1 MKTSADMARGQLL
14 SDGYPHMA
22 GFYDEMSAAA
32 AVLRPHWDEFI
43 HSMSALGDLELERR
57 WQTARQRIRENGVTY
72 NVYGDPL
79 GMDRPWN
86 LDAIPLMIPRSEW
99 SLIEA
104 GLIQR
109 ARLLN
114 LILAD
119 LYGPQRLLH
128 GGLIPPALVF
138 ANPGFW
144 RPCHGV
150 SVSGNTYLH
159 LLAVDLARGP
169 DGEWWVISDRTQAPS
184 GAGYALENRI
194 VMAETFPDLFREFHV
209 KRLASFFRSFRD
221 TLLRLSPVT
230 RDNPRVVLLTPGPFN
245 ETYFEHSYLARY
257 LGFTLVQG
265 GDLTVRDNRVF
276 LKTLEGLKQV
286 DVILRRLDDS
296 FCDPIEL
303 RSDSFL
309 GVAGL
314 MEAVRAGNVTVANAL
329 GSGLI
334 ETSAFMPFFPGL
346 SRQLLGEGLKL
357 PTAATWWCGQPKALR
372 YVLDHLD
379 SLVIKPAFPSKG
391 MEPVFGGRLGP
402 DERARLIARMTESP
416 HEFAGQE
423 LLNLSAA
430 PVWSEEHGLT
440 PRRVVL
446 RVYLAAE
453 GDSWIVI
460 PGGLARVSPSIDT
473 PVVSMQRGGGS
484 KDVWVLSDGPV
495 DTFTLQRG
503 RDVPVELSRG
513 IVSDLPSRAA
523 DHIFWLGR
531 YAERSEHL
539 ARMLRCILTRL
550 TGQLGTA
557 DGPEWES
564 IKKMYS
570 CLESPHTRLSEDE
583 LEDHP
588 DGSPNPSAS
597 QSTNQSSSQ
606 SPNQSN
612 EQMPDRLRDFEQEIL
627 SRIFE
632 EQRSD
637 SLTAIL
643 NRAGRSAAQVRDR
656 LSSDLLRVVNQFG
669 TLTRGTD
676 NLAWGYVSVGD
687 ALAVLNGCIA
697 TLAALRGIEME
708 NMTRGPGWHFLGIGR
723 RLERSVHLVKLF
735 RTIIV
740 PLNLQTWPTLE
751 MLLEVTD
758 SSMTYR
764 SRYFTIVQ
772 PAPVLDL
779 LMNEEANPR
788 SIAFQMKDL
797 FEHCRIL
804 SSMPSGAGWP
814 NGKQKRLEEAACN
827 LFHADVR
834 LLCEPNSEGIREQLD
849 ELLGAMDAA
858 LPSLSN
864 AITHAYFSHAEAER
878 PT

>member
-1 MKTSADMARGQLL
+1 MKISGGTPKGPLL
-14 SDGYPHMA
+14 SNGYPHTP
-22 GFYDEMSAAA
+22 GVYDEMSVAPG
-32 AVLRPHWDEFI
+32 VLRPHWDTFI
-43 HSMSALGDLELERR
+43 NSLSTLGDLELGRR

-86 LDAIPLMIPRSEW
+86 LDSIPLMIPPSEW
-99 SLIEA
+99 SQLEA

-119 LYGPQRLLH
+119 LYGPQQLLR
-128 GGLIPPALVF
+128 GGLLPPALVF

-150 SVSGNTYLH
+150 RVSGDTYLH
-159 LLAVDLARGP
+159 LLGVDLARGP

-184 GAGYALENRI
+184 GAGYSLENRI
-194 VMAETFPDLFREFHV
+194 VMAETFPDLFREFQV

-221 TLLRLSPVT
+221 TLLRLSPVA

-257 LGFTLVQG
+257 LGFRLVQG
-265 GDLTVRDNRVF
+265 GDLTVRDSRVF

-286 DVILRRLDDS
+286 DVILRRVDDS

-303 RSDSFL
+303 RSDSHL

-314 MEAVRAGNVTVANAL
+314 VEAVRAGNVTVANAL

-346 SRQLLGEGLKL
+346 SRRMLGEDLKL

-372 YVLDHLD
+372 YVLDNLD
-379 SLVIKPAFPSKG
+379 FLVIKPAFPSKG
-391 MEPVFGGRLGP
+391 MEPVFGGKLGA
-402 DERARLIARMTESP
+402 DERSRLITRITENP

-423 LLNLSAA
+423 LLNLSTV
-430 PVWSEEHGLT
+430 PVWSEKHGLS

-484 KDVWVLSDGPV
+484 KDTWVLSQGPV
-495 DTFTLQRG
+495 DTFSLQQP
-503 RDVPVELSRG
+503 RDVPLNLSRG
-513 IVSDLPSRAA
+513 VVSDLPSRAA
-523 DHIFWLGR
+523 DHVFWLGR
-531 YAERSEHL
+531 YAERGEHL
-539 ARMLRCILTRL
+539 ARMLRCILIRL
-550 TGQLGTA
+550 TGQVGAA
-557 DGPEWES
+557 DGSEWES
-564 IKKMYS
+564 LMKLHD
-570 CLESPHTRLSEDE
+570 CLESPHTRLSKDE
-583 LEDHP
+583 PQGHFDP
-588 DGSPNPSAS
+588 
-597 QSTNQSSSQ
+597 
-606 SPNQSN
+606 
-612 EQMPDRLRDFEQEIL
+612 RRDLEQEIL

-632 EQRSD
+632 EQRGD
-637 SLTAIL
+637 SLTATL

-656 LSSDLLRVVNQFG
+656 LPSDLLRVVSQFG
-669 TLTRGTD
+669 SLTRRAD
-676 NLAWGYVSVGD
+676 DAAWGYVSVVD
-687 ALAVLNGCIA
+687 ALAVLNGCIGM
-697 TLAALRGIEME
+697 LAALRGIEME
-708 NMTRGPGWHFLGIGR
+708 NMTRGPGWHFLSIGR
-723 RLERSVHLVKLF
+723 RLERSIHLVKLF
-735 RTIIV
+735 RTVIV
-740 PLNLQTWPTLE
+740 PLSPQTWPALE
-751 MLLEVTD
+751 MILEVAD
-758 SSMTYR
+758 SSVTYR
-764 SRYFTIVQ
+764 SRYFTILQ

-779 LMNEEANPR
+779 LMNEEVNPR
-788 SIAFQMKDL
+788 SLAFQAKDL
-797 FEHCRIL
+797 SEHCRSL

-814 NGKQKRLEEAACN
+814 IIKQQRVEEAASD
-827 LFHADVR
+827 LFLADVR
-834 LLCEPNSEGIREQLD
+834 MLCEPGNGGPRERLD
-849 ELLGAMDAA
+849 GLLAGLDAA
-858 LPSLSN
+858 LPAFSN

-878 PT
+878 TT